1 MSPRLLLRCSISLL
15 TILAVDPCV
24 AQSRTEDE
32 FPPAKFI
39 TRFPYQ
45 QFSGGIMVV
54 RATIDDFPDTLNFIM
69 DTGSGGISLD
79 SLTAERHHLKTIL
92 SDKTVKGIAGIKPVR
107 YVYHQ
112 TLHLP
117 GLTVDNMDFHTN
129 DYEILS
135 EVYGVQ
141 IDGIIGYSF
150 LRQYILEVDNDSL
163 MMKVYSPGRF
173 RYPRGGWTL
182 RPDFTTLPIIPL
194 AIRDDHRCEDH
205 FYFDTGA
212 GLCFLMSKNFTAD
225 SAILDRKHKPV
236 LTEAEGLGGKALMS
250 LTVIKALHLGP
261 YVFHQVPTYI
271 LDDEYNVTGYPGLG
285 GLLGNDLLRRFNL
298 VINYPFRE
306 IYIVPNGHY
315 KDLFDYS
322 YTGMSIYFI
331 QGRVM
336 ITDVQKNSPASQAG
350 IQSGDELF
358 AVDNN
363 FSHNIQVYKNLL
375 QNAGNKIR
383 LIVFRD
389 GQPQLITLKIR
400 KIS

>member
-1 MSPRLLLRCSISLL
+1 
-15 TILAVDPCV
+15 
-24 AQSRTEDE
+24 
-32 FPPAKFI
+32 
-39 TRFPYQ
+39 
-45 QFSGGIMVV
+45 MVV
-54 RATIDDFPDTLNFIM
+54 RATLDDFPDTLNFIM

-79 SLTAERHHLKTIL
+79 SLTADRLHLKTTP

-107 YVYHQ
+107 YINKQ

-117 GLTVDNMDFHTN
+117 GLTVENLDFHTN
-129 DYEILS
+129 DYEILTQ
-135 EVYGVQ
+135 VYGVQ

-150 LRQYILEVDNDSL
+150 LRQFILEIDNDSL
-163 MMKVYSPGRF
+163 VMTVYSPGRF
-173 RYPRGGWTL
+173 RYPRDGWTL
-182 RPDFTTLPIIPL
+182 KPDFTTLPITPL
-194 AIRDDHRCEDH
+194 TVRDDHRVEDR

-212 GLCFLMSKNFTAD
+212 GLCFLMSKNFMTD
-225 SAILDRKHKPV
+225 SAILIRKRRPV

-250 LTVIKALHLGP
+250 LTVIRGLRLGP
-261 YVFHQVPTYI
+261 YIFHQVPTYI
-271 LDDEYNVTGYPGLG
+271 LDDEYNVTGYPGIG
-285 GLLGNDLLRRFNL
+285 GLIGNDLLRRFNL

-306 IYIVPNGHY
+306 INLTPNGHY

-322 YTGMSIYFI
+322 YTGMSIYYM

-350 IQSGDELF
+350 IEPGDELF

-363 FSHNIQVYKNLL
+363 FSHNIQAYKNLL
-375 QNAGNKIR
+375 QNAGNKVR
-383 LIVFRD
+383 LIVFRN

>member
-1 MSPRLLLRCSISLL
+1 
-15 TILAVDPCV
+15 
-24 AQSRTEDE
+24 
-32 FPPAKFI
+32 
-39 TRFPYQ
+39 
-45 QFSGGIMVV
+45 MVV
-54 RATIDDFPDTLNFIM
+54 RATLDDFPDTLNFIM

-79 SLTAERHHLKTIL
+79 SVTADRLHLQTTP

-107 YVYHQ
+107 YINKQ
-112 TLHLP
+112 TIHLP
-117 GLTVDNMDFHTN
+117 GLTVENLDFHTN
-129 DYEILS
+129 DYEILTQ
-135 EVYGVQ
+135 VYGVQ

-150 LRQYILEVDNDSL
+150 LRQFILEVDNDSL
-163 MMKVYSPGRF
+163 MMTVYSPGRI

-182 RPDFTTLPIIPL
+182 KPDFTTLPITEL
-194 AIRDDHRCEDH
+194 SIRDDHRVDDR

-212 GLCFLMSKNFTAD
+212 GLCFLMSKAFMTD
-225 SAILDRKHKPV
+225 SAILIRKRRPV
-236 LTEAEGLGGKALMS
+236 LTEAEGLGGKALMA
-250 LTVIKALHLGP
+250 LTVIRALRLGP

-285 GLLGNDLLRRFNL
+285 GLIGNDLLRRFNL

-306 IYIVPNGHY
+306 INMIPNGRY

-322 YTGMSIYFI
+322 YTGMSIYYM

-350 IQSGDELF
+350 IEPGDELF

-363 FSHNIQVYKNLL
+363 FSHNIQAYKNLL
-375 QNAGNKIR
+375 QNAGNKVR
-383 LIVFRD
+383 LIVFRN